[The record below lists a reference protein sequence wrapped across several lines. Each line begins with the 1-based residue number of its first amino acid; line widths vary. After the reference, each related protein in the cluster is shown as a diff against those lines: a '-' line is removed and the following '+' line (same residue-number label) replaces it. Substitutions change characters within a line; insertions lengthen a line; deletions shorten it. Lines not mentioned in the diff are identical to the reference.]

1 MNFVDRLI
9 QRIRIRQAAAYIPDG
24 ARLLDIGCDD
34 GAIFELLGNKLSG
47 GVGIDPNLAETVERS
62 NYQLIAGFFPDDFPS
77 WDKKYR
83 ESFDAITILAVLEH
97 ISLEKQRDF
106 AEACVRCLKPD
117 GVILVTIPSERVDA
131 ILDIMQQ
138 LRIIDGMSLDEHFG
152 FSPAQVPGLFEAIGG
167 VALVEHKR
175 FELGLNNL
183 YVFRK
188 VGLAGNFD
196 GELK

>member
-1 MNFVDRLI
+1 MNSVDRLI

-34 GAIFELLGNKLSG
+34 GAIFRILGKQLSG
-47 GVGIDPNLAETVERS
+47 GVGIDPNLTGTVQDA
-62 NYQLIAGFFPDDFPS
+62 NYELLAGIFPDDFPD
-77 WDKKYR
+77 WCNQHC

-97 ISLEKQRDF
+97 IPMDKQRDF
-106 AEACVRCLKPD
+106 AETCINCLKPG
-117 GVILVTIPSERVDA
+117 GVILVTVPSERVDS
-131 ILDIMQQ
+131 ILDTMQR

-152 FSPAQVPGLFEAIGG
+152 FSPAQVPALFEAVEG
-167 VALVEHKR
+167 VVLAEHKR

-188 VGLAGNFD
+188 VKPSEIFYGGSI
-196 GELK
+196 